1 MFEIL
6 EGEILYKVQKYE
18 IFRKG
23 EGRLLIDLLEV
34 VAPTPKKELMFV
46 AAPNNVSSYAEEKYC
61 GYGPSETEAL
71 QDCLTK
77 IKGVSREQII
87 PSV

>member
-23 EGRLLIDLLEV
+23 EGRLLIDVLEV
-34 VAPTPKKELMFV
+34 VAPTPKKEVMFV
-46 AAPNNVSSYAEEKYC
+46 AAPNNVASYAGEKYC

-71 QDCLTK
+71 KDCLTK